1 MDICPLFR
9 EANSYFFLRAKLRD
23 TVSFE
28 EQIVSKDN
36 EIWEDSSSQMG
47 AFVIITRSV
56 QIADC
61 RLHTR
66 YKMKAADCRL
76 DINID

>member
-1 MDICPLFR
+1 
-9 EANSYFFLRAKLRD
+9 
-23 TVSFE
+23 
-28 EQIVSKDN
+28 VSKDN
-36 EIWEDSSSQMG
+36 EIWEDLSSQMG

-66 YKMKAADCRL
+66 YKIQAADCRL
-76 DINID
+76 DIDID